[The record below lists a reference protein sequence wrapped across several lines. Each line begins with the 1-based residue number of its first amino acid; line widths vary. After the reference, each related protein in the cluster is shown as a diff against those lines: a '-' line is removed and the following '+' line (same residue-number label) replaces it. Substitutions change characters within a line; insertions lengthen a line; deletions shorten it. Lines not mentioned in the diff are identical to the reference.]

1 VSQQILPNFSA
12 LPQQFRVPNLRITA
26 IALASSIII
35 SIFGQPAP
43 AGAVEGSSL
52 RITGLEISQIQSP
65 EDFVGTSQ
73 LVQLQGTFT
82 NFTAEIIPELDLDLV
97 STNAIRT
104 RGELGQLVSSP
115 NSAQNLK
122 SSESSARIKNI
133 DPGETK
139 LWRIAFRGDEV
150 LGENAAG
157 VFGIGVKIANT
168 DESVVTT
175 TPWFFNSDIQPTEVA
190 LVIPLTTLNKHLA
203 NGEVADV
210 KNDLSEARRLTN
222 LIGTQSRT
230 QISWLQDSALTT
242 WVEQLDAATES
253 GVPTEL
259 NQAISGLNPA
269 TAFLPFGHTDLG
281 GLVRANE
288 QDALFDAI
296 NQTQVEAGDRQII
309 YSPIQGFANRQTVS
323 LLAQQ
328 DIRTLLSNQYL
339 RGDERLTTPG
349 SASSASNPVLVY
361 DLAASDCLSM
371 VDDDGSFFLA
381 QTCLRSEIG
390 MMTAESPQRSRS
402 VIVLAPTDMKV
413 SSARLTELVNTLT
426 NENWVKL
433 TDLNSIANLQPVDNY
448 VASINFEPT
457 KLSKATIRQAVTL
470 QEKTE
475 ILNSLFVEQ
484 NLASGFTE
492 SRILGFSDL
501 WPSNAQAT
509 QFMTQNLNLMNSYL
523 NALSIQASSRITTPE
538 ANSEIPITIVNDSDQ
553 TVFLAV
559 ELTSNATSRFSADPT
574 ELVQVDSGQ
583 RVTIPV
589 QISLLGAG
597 IVSVQAQLVAPNG
610 ERFGEVEDIQISSA
624 AYSQFARTLVWI
636 AFGLLVLLAAF
647 NVIRRSKQGS
657 SKESATR

>member
-1 VSQQILPNFSA
+1 
-12 LPQQFRVPNLRITA
+12 
-26 IALASSIII
+26 
-35 SIFGQPAP
+35 
-43 AGAVEGSSL
+43 
-52 RITGLEISQIQSP
+52 
-65 EDFVGTSQ
+65 
-73 LVQLQGTFT
+73 
-82 NFTAEIIPELDLDLV
+82 
-97 STNAIRT
+97 
-104 RGELGQLVSSP
+104 
-115 NSAQNLK
+115 
-122 SSESSARIKNI
+122 
-133 DPGETK
+133 
-139 LWRIAFRGDEV
+139 
-150 LGENAAG
+150 
-157 VFGIGVKIANT
+157 
-168 DESVVTT
+168 
-175 TPWFFNSDIQPTEVA
+175 
-190 LVIPLTTLNKHLA
+190 
-203 NGEVADV
+203 
-210 KNDLSEARRLTN
+210 
-222 LIGTQSRT
+222 
-230 QISWLQDSALTT
+230 
-242 WVEQLDAATES
+242 
-253 GVPTEL
+253 
-259 NQAISGLNPA
+259 
-269 TAFLPFGHTDLG
+269 
-281 GLVRANE
+281 
-288 QDALFDAI
+288 
-296 NQTQVEAGDRQII
+296 
-309 YSPIQGFANRQTVS
+309 
-323 LLAQQ
+323 
-328 DIRTLLSNQYL
+328 
-339 RGDERLTTPG
+339 
-349 SASSASNPVLVY
+349 
-361 DLAASDCLSM
+361 M

-610 ERFGEVEDIQISSA
+610 ERFGEVEYIQISSA